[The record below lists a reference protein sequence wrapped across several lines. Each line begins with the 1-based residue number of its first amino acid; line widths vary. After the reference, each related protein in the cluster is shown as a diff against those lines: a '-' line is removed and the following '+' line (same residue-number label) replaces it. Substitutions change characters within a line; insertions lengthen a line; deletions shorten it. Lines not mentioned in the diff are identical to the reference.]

1 MEPEQTPK
9 TIVAGVRLSP
19 EELAA
24 LDRLCNRLGMENRS
38 DGLRALIRGI
48 LAAEAAVG
56 KAA

>member
-24 LDRLCNRLGMENRS
+24 LDRICDRLDVNRS
-38 DGLRALIRGI
+38 DGLRALVRGI
-48 LAAEAAVG
+48 LAAEVALGRVA
-56 KAA
+56 